1 MIQQSMVE
9 SYATLWLICSR
20 TRNQQ
25 SWMIIKTLSKPSSNQ
40 PLANSLPWPPELV
53 IPNDKPQSGIV
64 ALAEHKKLPFT
75 EKPRKMENY
84 NTEIEVMSTPDCG
97 KNPDEFWGFPQTNG
111 Y

>member
-1 MIQQSMVE
+1 MVE

-25 SWMIIKTLSKPSSNQ
+25 SWMIIKTLSKLSSNQ

-75 EKPRKMENY
+75 EKPGKMENY